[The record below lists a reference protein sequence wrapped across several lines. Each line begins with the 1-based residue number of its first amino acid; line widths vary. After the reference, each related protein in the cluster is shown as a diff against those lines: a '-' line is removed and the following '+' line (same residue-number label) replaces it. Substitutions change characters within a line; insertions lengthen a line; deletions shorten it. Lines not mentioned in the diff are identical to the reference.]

1 MTVLPIEAASFEA
14 EAPVLVVG
22 GGACGLVAALA
33 ACDAGV
39 AVVVLERDPV
49 PAGSTALS
57 SGFIPAA
64 GTRLQAAAGVADSPE
79 LMAADIQRKNHGE
92 ADPAIVDAVCRRA
105 GPVIDWLTDRWGIPF
120 VLLDGFL
127 YPGHSVRRMH
137 AHPEKT
143 GGALIG
149 ALREA
154 AAAAGADVVT
164 NAHVTALFA
173 DAPGHVHGVRVARPD
188 GTTED
193 IAAEAVVLAS
203 NGYGGNRDMVRRH
216 IPEMADALYF
226 GHAGNQG
233 DAVSWG
239 EALGGEAVHMGA
251 YQGHG
256 SVAHPHGVLIT
267 WALMMEG
274 AIQVNA
280 EGRRFSNEHGGYSEQ
295 AVAVLAQP
303 GGVAWNVYDERLH
316 AFAMDF
322 ADYRE
327 AEAAGAV
334 RRFAEVSTMA
344 AGLGLPEAAL
354 AQTLADLARS
364 HGGTLADP
372 YGRDFTTRP
381 PLEPPYCAVKVTG
394 ALFHTQGGL
403 RIDARARVLR
413 LDGSLL
419 PNLFAGGGAAG
430 GVSGGHVWGYL
441 SGNGLLTAVSLGHIA
456 GVEAARLSRA

>member
-1 MTVLPIEAASFEA
+1 M
-14 EAPVLVVG
+14 
-22 GGACGLVAALA
+22 
-33 ACDAGV
+33 
-39 AVVVLERDPV
+39 
-49 PAGSTALS
+49 
-57 SGFIPAA
+57 
-64 GTRLQAAAGVADSPE
+64 
-79 LMAADIQRKNHGE
+79 
-92 ADPAIVDAVCRRA
+92 
-105 GPVIDWLTDRWGIPF
+105 
-120 VLLDGFL
+120 
-127 YPGHSVRRMH
+127 
-137 AHPEKT
+137 
-143 GGALIG
+143 
-149 ALREA
+149 
-154 AAAAGADVVT
+154 
-164 NAHVTALFA
+164 
-173 DAPGHVHGVRVARPD
+173 
-188 GTTED
+188 
-193 IAAEAVVLAS
+193 LAS

-327 AEAAGAV
+327 AEAAGAI
-334 RRFAEVSTMA
+334 RRFADVSTMA

-354 AQTLADLARS
+354 AQTLADLARDDPEARDRFLGLMQQQAQRMTRLVEDLLS
-364 HGGTLADP
+364 LSRIELREHFAPTDPVALDDLLARAVRGLEMKAREAGVSLELKPVGGLPRLIGDADELEQVLQNLIDNAIKYGADGGRIEIGAAPSERGLPGRKGRAVRVWVRDWGPGIEPEHLPRLTERFYRVDTARSRALGGTGLGMAI
-372 YGRDFTTRP
+372 
-381 PLEPPYCAVKVTG
+381 VKHIVNRHRGQLTIESAPG
-394 ALFHTQGGL
+394 E
-403 RIDARARVLR
+403 
-413 LDGSLL
+413 GSTFIVLL
-419 PNLFAGGGAAG
+419 PAA
-430 GVSGGHVWGYL
+430 
-441 SGNGLLTAVSLGHIA
+441 
-456 GVEAARLSRA
+456 